1 MNKKFY
7 VAIPIFLIFIISL
20 YLFSN
25 PRFISTIDIESFEDY
40 DVTIYR
46 DTWGVPHIFGKKDKD
61 TAYGLAFAHA
71 EDDFETIQDMMLF
84 ARGKLASVKGRKMAS
99 SDYLLQL
106 LKVWEVVE
114 TNYDN
119 NLSDETKAI
128 LDGYAD
134 GLNHYVAQN
143 PNKAFRG
150 IFPVSSKDIVAG
162 FVHRMPLMFGL
173 DDEIRKI
180 SSGNNSQLALLDK
193 ENQKFDQS
201 VLGSNQIAI
210 SPNRSADGYT
220 RIAINPHQPWSGPV
234 TFYEAHL
241 HSEEGWNTNGGLF
254 PGSPIVLLGH
264 NESIGWTHTVNRPDL
279 IDVYEL
285 QIHSKDKNKYMMGG
299 RWKDFEVKYAKIKVK
314 LFGPISW
321 TFKKEMLWS
330 VHGPAIRTEEGVYA
344 FRFVGYGEVRHIE
357 QWYKMN
363 KAKNIDQFI
372 EAMEMQAIPMF
383 NTMYADKTG
392 NIYYV
397 YNALLP
403 VRTSGS
409 YNWDGIIP
417 GNTPHALW
425 SKYFSFDELPQI
437 FNPESGF
444 LQNCNS
450 TPFLASIGNDNVD
463 FSFYPTNLGI
473 ETHQSNRALRAHETF
488 GEDDSITREEFIK
501 YKFDSKYSK
510 NSVLVKNLNKFL
522 SQAKSDDPKIK
533 EAIDILNK
541 WDLSTD
547 SSSVGMHLAYNAIR
561 PKENPE
567 SYQYSYLKIME
578 RLKKT
583 VSEYTRFYGKI
594 DIPWGNI
601 LRMKR
606 GGVDLALSGGPD
618 VLRAIHSREK
628 KGKRNPTAGDCF
640 FEIVEWSPDGKVFAK
655 SLHQYGSATHNKNS
669 PHYNDQA
676 VIFAKQEMKPVL
688 MNLEDIKKNLKK
700 SYKPGY

>member
-1 MNKKFY
+1 MNKIFY
-7 VAIPIFLIFIISL
+7 VVIPIFSIFIVSI
-20 YLFSN
+20 YLFST
-25 PRFISTIDIESFEDY
+25 PRFTSTIDMDSYKDY
-40 DVTIYR
+40 EVTIYR

-61 TAYGLAFAHA
+61 TAYGLAYAHA

-84 ARGKLASVKGRKMAS
+84 ARGKLASAKGRKMAS

-119 NLSDETKAI
+119 HLSSDTKAI
-128 LDGYAD
+128 LEGYAD
-134 GLNHYVAQN
+134 GLNHYVAKN

-173 DDEIRKI
+173 DDEIRKV

-193 ENQKFDQS
+193 ENQRFDQS

-241 HSEEGWNTNGGLF
+241 NSEEGWNTNGGLF

-285 QIHSKDKNKYMMGG
+285 QIHSEDKNKYMMGG
-299 RWKDFEVKYAKIKVK
+299 KWKDFEVKYAKIKVK

-321 TFKKEMLWS
+321 TFKKEMIWS
-330 VHGPAIRTEEGVYA
+330 VHGPAIRTEDGVYA

-357 QWYKMN
+357 QWYRMN

-425 SKYFSFDELPQI
+425 SKYFAFDELPQI

-522 SQAKSDDPKIK
+522 SQAKSDDLKIK

-561 PKENPE
+561 PKENPG

-583 VSEYTRFYGKI
+583 VSEYNKTYGKI

-606 GGVDLALSGGPD
+606 GSVDLALSGGPD

-628 KGKRNPTAGDCF
+628 KGKRTPTAGDCF

-655 SLHQYGSATHNKNS
+655 SLHQYGSATNNKNS

-676 VIFAKQEMKPVL
+676 DIFAKQEMKPVL